1 MRVGLFSPTAYR
13 IGGGEWVTFNMAYA
27 LERMKH
33 EIMIHSAR
41 RICPDHIREFFGRD
55 LHFSE
60 VKLGPT
66 LLEPYSLEN
75 IYPNLLKSYLFSLKC
90 DLMIDTFSNDLL
102 PWSDAVYFH
111 GIPRSLRLPEGIE
124 KTLFLPYKAF
134 LNATIKRE
142 KTSKKVLM
150 TCSECNARP
159 IREQT
164 GLQVNVLYP
173 PVSDFFRAENLNDT
187 TRSDTVVTVARIA
200 EDKRPETIPQIAKLV
215 TKNFSF
221 VIIGSCRLQQE
232 ALVLSRLRKLIRDLG
247 VEKKVKV
254 LLNISRKRQ
263 RDILQHSKIYLHPQ
277 VPYESFGISVVEAM
291 FAGCIPVVPDI
302 GGLREIVPREQR
314 YASLEEAAA
323 LVDESVSDWSQ
334 RRIQECVA
342 MAGRFSQARFIEQFL
357 EIMRLQP

>member
-1 MRVGLFSPTAYR
+1 
-13 IGGGEWVTFNMAYA
+13 
-27 LERMKH
+27 
-33 EIMIHSAR
+33 
-41 RICPDHIREFFGRD
+41 
-55 LHFSE
+55 
-60 VKLGPT
+60 
-66 LLEPYSLEN
+66 
-75 IYPNLLKSYLFSLKC
+75 
-90 DLMIDTFSNDLL
+90 
-102 PWSDAVYFH
+102 
-111 GIPRSLRLPEGIE
+111 
-124 KTLFLPYKAF
+124 
-134 LNATIKRE
+134 
-142 KTSKKVLM
+142 
-150 TCSECNARP
+150 
-159 IREQT
+159 
-164 GLQVNVLYP
+164 
-173 PVSDFFRAENLNDT
+173 
-187 TRSDTVVTVARIA
+187 
-200 EDKRPETIPQIAKLV
+200 
-215 TKNFSF
+215 
-221 VIIGSCRLQQE
+221 
-232 ALVLSRLRKLIRDLG
+232 LG